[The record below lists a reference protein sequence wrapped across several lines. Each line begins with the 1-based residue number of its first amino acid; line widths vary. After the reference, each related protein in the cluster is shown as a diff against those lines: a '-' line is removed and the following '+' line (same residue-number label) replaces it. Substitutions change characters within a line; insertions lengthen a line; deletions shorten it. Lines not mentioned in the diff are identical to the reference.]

1 MSENPFTDGQQFSAA
16 RLNSMYNAHQ
26 NEGVLNGCDGSA
38 SANNFDV
45 DISSGQIIIG
55 DNIVDVAATTVSHS
69 TSDPEDRI
77 DLITANS
84 NGTVSITQGN
94 PAATAGQPVAPDIP
108 TNEILLVLVYL
119 RGGSSEILTGDI
131 FNDYKTEV
139 LNDGVPSGIITMW
152 GGSIADIPD
161 GWTLCDGTDGTPDLQ
176 DRFVVG
182 GGNQYS
188 VDDAGGADSVQLT
201 LDQMPSH
208 AHEVRDDDPGA
219 PDGSDPTG
227 GEWIKGYEFNS
238 RSSGGS
244 AENVPLYTGS
254 LLGHDALTSKGGDQ
268 SHENRPPYYALAY
281 IQKL

>member
-108 TNEILLVLVYL
+108 TNEILLVLVYV
-119 RGGSSEILTGDI
+119 RGGSAEILTGDI

-139 LNDGVPSGIITMW
+139 LNDGVPSGVITMW

-161 GWTLCDGTDGTPDLQ
+161 GWSLCDGTDGTPDLQ

-182 GGNQYS
+182 AGGTYN
-188 VDDAGGADSVQLT
+188 VDDTGGSNTVQLT
-201 LDQMPSH
+201 IDEIPSH
-208 AHEVRDDDPGA
+208 SHTETRYASNTFNGVGNGTDGGA
-219 PDGSDPTG
+219 TT
-227 GEWIKGYEFNS
+227 INYESQNT
-238 RSSGGS
+238 S
-244 AENVPLYTGS
+244 AEGN
-254 LLGHDALTSKGGDQ
+254 DQ
-268 SHENRPPYYALAY
+268 AHENRPPYYALAY

>member
-26 NEGVLNGCDGSA
+26 NEGVLNGCDGSP

-45 DISSGQIIIG
+45 DVSSGQIIIG
-55 DNIVDVAATTVSHS
+55 GNIVDVAATTVSHS

-77 DLITANS
+77 DLITANG
-84 NGTVSITQGN
+84 NGTVSITQGS

-108 TNEILLVLVYL
+108 TNEILLVLVYV

-139 LNDGVPSGIITMW
+139 LNDGVPSGVITMW

-161 GWTLCDGTDGTPDLQ
+161 GWSLCDGTDGTPDLQ

-182 GGNQYS
+182 AGGSYA
-188 VDDAGGADSVQLT
+188 VDDTGGAESVQLT
-201 LDQMPSH
+201 LDEIPSH
-208 AHEVRDDDPGA
+208 AHTYQQTTGA
-219 PDGSDPTG
+219 TFADSGPTDQG
-227 GEWIKGYEFNS
+227 TDNFTDS
-238 RSSGGS
+238 QQ
-244 AENVPLYTGS
+244 T
-254 LLGHDALTSKGGDQ
+254 TSTEGGDQ
-268 SHENRPPYYALAY
+268 AHENRPPFYALAY
-281 IQKL
+281 IQKQ

>member
-26 NEGVLNGCDGSA
+26 NEGVLSGCDGFT

-55 DNIVDVAATTVSHS
+55 DNIVDVASTTVSHS

-77 DLITANS
+77 DLITADS

-108 TNEILLVLVYL
+108 TNEILLVLVYV
-119 RGGSSEILTGDI
+119 RGGSAEILTGDI

-139 LNDGVPSGIITMW
+139 AESIPSGVITMW
-152 GGSIADIPD
+152 GGSIANIPD

-176 DRFVVG
+176 DKFIVG
-182 GGNQYS
+182 AGNQYA
-188 VDDAGGADSVQLT
+188 VDDTGGADSVQLT
-201 LDQMPSH
+201 LDEMPSH
-208 AHEVRDDDPGA
+208 SHEYQRPQDGPDFLTSSPANPG
-219 PDGSDPTG
+219 PFDNSFGTFNTSTEGSDQ
-227 GEWIKGYEFNS
+227 
-238 RSSGGS
+238 
-244 AENVPLYTGS
+244 A
-254 LLGHDALTSKGGDQ
+254 
-268 SHENRPPYYALAY
+268 HENRPPYYALAY

>member
-26 NEGVLNGCDGSA
+26 NEGVLSGCDGSA

-55 DNIVDVAATTVSHS
+55 DDIIDVAATTVSHS

-77 DLITANS
+77 DLITADS

-108 TNEILLVLVYL
+108 TNEILLVLVYV
-119 RGGSSEILTGDI
+119 RGGSTEILTGDI
-131 FNDYKTEV
+131 FNDYKTEL
-139 LNDGVPSGIITMW
+139 LNNGVPSGVITMW
-152 GGSIADIPD
+152 GGSIADIPE
-161 GWTLCDGTDGTPDLQ
+161 GWSLCDGTDGTPDLQ

-182 GGNQYS
+182 AGDTYA
-188 VDDAGGADSVQLT
+188 VDDTGGQNSVQLT
-201 LDQMPSH
+201 ESELASH
-208 AHEVRDDDPGA
+208 THTTTTFGAAGEFGDTGNQFANADDD
-219 PDGSDPTG
+219 
-227 GEWIKGYEFNS
+227 EFQ
-238 RSSGGS
+238 RSLDTGS
-244 AENVPLYTGS
+244 A
-254 LLGHDALTSKGGDQ
+254 GGDQ
-268 SHENRPPYYALAY
+268 PHENRPPYYALAY

>member
-16 RLNSMYNAHQ
+16 RLNSMYSAHQ

-77 DLITANS
+77 DLITADS
-84 NGTVSITQGN
+84 NGAVSITQGN

-108 TNEILLVLVYL
+108 TNEILLVLVYV
-119 RGGSSEILTGDI
+119 RGGSTEILTGDI

-139 LNDGVPSGIITMW
+139 AESIPSGVITMW
-152 GGSIADIPD
+152 GGSIANIPD

-176 DRFVVG
+176 DRFIVG
-182 GGNQYS
+182 AGASYNVNDTGGTN
-188 VDDAGGADSVQLT
+188 SVQLT
-201 LDQMPSH
+201 LNQIPSH
-208 AHEVRDDDPGA
+208 SHSYQTKVEPNTGIYDGTGLDGD
-219 PDGSDPTG
+219 DGST
-227 GEWIKGYEFNS
+227 NT
-238 RSSGGS
+238 RQ
-244 AENVPLYTGS
+244 
-254 LLGHDALTSKGGDQ
+254 TSTEGGDQ
-268 SHENRPPYYALAY
+268 AHENRPPYYALAY

>member
-26 NEGVLNGCDGSA
+26 NEGVLNGCDGSP

-45 DISSGQIIIG
+45 DVSSGQIIIG
-55 DNIVDVAATTVSHS
+55 GNIVDVAATTVSHS

-77 DLITANS
+77 DLITANG
-84 NGTVSITQGN
+84 NGTVSITQGS

-108 TNEILLVLVYL
+108 TNEILLVLVYV
-119 RGGSSEILTGDI
+119 RGGSTEILTGDI

-139 LNDGVPSGIITMW
+139 AESIPSGVITMW

-182 GGNQYS
+182 AGNQYS
-188 VDDAGGADSVQLT
+188 TDNTGGENSVQLT
-201 LDQMPSH
+201 VDEMPSH
-208 AHEVRDDDPGA
+208 SHNATFPLQSASGNERNGA
-219 PDGSDPTG
+219 DETD
-227 GEWIKGYEFNS
+227 FNMVDFS
-238 RSSGGS
+238 VNVSS
-244 AENVPLYTGS
+244 T
-254 LLGHDALTSKGGDQ
+254 GGDQ
-268 SHENRPPYYALAY
+268 AHENRPPYYALAY